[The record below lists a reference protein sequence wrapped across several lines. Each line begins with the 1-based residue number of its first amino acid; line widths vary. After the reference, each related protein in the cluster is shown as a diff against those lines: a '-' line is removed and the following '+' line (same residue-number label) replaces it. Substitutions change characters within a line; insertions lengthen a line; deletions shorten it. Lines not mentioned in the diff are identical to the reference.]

1 MPNVTPEVPRGQPMT
16 TAGLSLSSARVRGLV
31 AAAIFFSV
39 FSNLLML
46 TGPLFMLQIY
56 DRVLISRSE
65 ETLVALFGL
74 VAVLYVFY
82 WLLEFARGRVM
93 GRVASRVYSALN
105 ARVFRAGLDR
115 AVAGKSGTAALHDL
129 EAVRTFLGS
138 PVLLAMFDMPWTA
151 AFLAAIFLFHPWL
164 GWLAMAGGGLLIVIA
179 LLNQRLTAR
188 RAAGAHRL
196 SLEALSFARNAET
209 GSELIAAQSMGPAMT
224 RRWSAIQDAYL
235 ADAARTGDWTG
246 AFTSFTRAFRFFLQS
261 ALLALGAWLV
271 LRGEIT
277 AGAMIAASILL
288 GRALAPIETG
298 VSQWN
303 LVQRARSGWRNLASL
318 LAETPAPAVPTELPA
333 PRPRLEVRGVSVAP
347 QRGHPPVLS
356 QITFSLKEGQ
366 ALGVIGRSGA
376 GKSTLARVITGLLRP
391 QVGEVRLDGATLPQ
405 YGADRLGRYIGVLPQ
420 DVRFFDGTI
429 AENIAHMADTPD
441 PEKVV
446 AAARKAHIHDIV
458 LKLPHGY
465 DTRIGASDACLSG
478 GQKQRLALARAL
490 HGDPV
495 LLVLDEPNSALD
507 AEGSEALNAAVNE
520 AKNDGRAVIIMT
532 HRPTAIST
540 CDSLLVLDGGR
551 VTAYGPRDEV
561 VRKMLKNAGDVQRV
575 VGKGQ
580 AS

>member
-1 MPNVTPEVPRGQPMT
+1 MPNATPEVPRGQPMT

-261 ALLALGAWLV
+261 ALLA
-271 LRGEIT
+271 
-277 AGAMIAASILL
+277 
-288 GRALAPIETG
+288 RALAPIETG

-333 PRPRLEVRGVSVAP
+333 PRPRLEVSGVSVAP

-376 GKSTLARVITGLLRP
+376 GKSTLARLITGLLRP